1 MNKYLLIE
9 SRDAFDS
16 TDADTWCEVA
26 VQLKDAG
33 HDVALFLV
41 QNAVLQ
47 ARAKAA
53 GSRLGRMRAAGIDVY
68 ADEFSLRERGIAT
81 DRLAEGV
88 APAPIDVVID
98 QLCDSCKVI
107 WH

>member
-26 VQLKDAG
+26 VQLKAAG
-33 HDVALFLV
+33 HEVALFLV
-41 QNAVLQ
+41 QNGVLQ
-47 ARAKAA
+47 ARAKAPP
-53 GSRLGRMRAAGIDVY
+53 SRLGRMRAAGIDVY
-68 ADEFSLRERGIAT
+68 ADEFSLRERGIQ
-81 DRLAEGV
+81 D
-88 APAPIDVVID
+88 PAPHAVRAPIRLVID
-98 QLCDSCKVI
+98 RMCAGWSPV

>member
-68 ADEFSLRERGIAT
+68 ADEFSLRERGIQDA
-81 DRLAEGV
+81 
-88 APAPIDVVID
+88 APHAVRAPIRLVID
-98 QLCDSCKVI
+98 RMCAGWSPV